1 MPRLRLDIP
10 LWLKPGASL
19 QPARF
24 PELRRNLA
32 VDVAIV
38 GGGITGAAVAWR
50 FAAAGLSV
58 ALVEG
63 RRIGRGS
70 TAASTALLMQEPDED
85 LAVLTKRYGRKR
97 AQRIWQ
103 LSREATHEFVET
115 LNRLDVECDL
125 QLRDSV
131 YYAMTANHARRLR
144 TEHRLRTEAGVNG
157 LWLEGTALQRTLG
170 FRAAAGIRTRGNAQ
184 VNPYKAC
191 VGLMRSAAAAGA
203 KVFERSPVTAIQ
215 PSRKGVVLK
224 AAHGVIRA
232 DRVVIAT
239 GYATAFDMP
248 GPPRARR
255 RAPYFKAL
263 DARFRMLTTYVI
275 ATRPLTPPERRR
287 VGLSPVMTWDTD
299 RPYTYARWT
308 PDHRLVLGGADR
320 LLPPERERAQALT
333 AGTNAVHD
341 HFRALYPALAD
352 VPLEYGW
359 EGLFATTPDSLPYI
373 GPHRRYGRHL
383 FALGYGGNGM
393 TLGFLA
399 ARLLLDW
406 CRGDQSADH
415 ELFAFSRQSGS

>member
-1 MPRLRLDIP
+1 MPRLRLDVP
-10 LWLKPGASL
+10 LWLTHGASV
-19 QPARF
+19 PRVRF
-24 PELRRNLA
+24 PELRKDLT

-85 LAVLTKRYGRKR
+85 LAVLTKRYGRRR

-103 LSREATHEFVET
+103 LSREATREFVET
-115 LNRLDVECDL
+115 LQRLDVRCDL
-125 QLRDSV
+125 RRRDSV
-131 YYAMTANHARRLR
+131 YYAMTANDARRLR
-144 TEHRLRTEAGVNG
+144 TEHRLRAEAGVRG
-157 LWLEGTALQRTLG
+157 LWLEGAALRRTLG
-170 FRAAAGIRTRGNAQ
+170 FTAAAGIRTRGNAQ
-184 VNPYKAC
+184 VDPYKAS
-191 VGLMRSAAAAGA
+191 VGLMRAAAAAGA
-203 KVFERSPVTAIQ
+203 KVFERSPVAAIR
-215 PSRKGVVLK
+215 PSRQDVLVTT
-224 AAHGVIRA
+224 ARGTIRA

-239 GYATAFDMP
+239 GYAT
-248 GPPRARR
+248 
-255 RAPYFKAL
+255 PYFKPL
-263 DARFRMLTTYVI
+263 HARFQMLTTYVI

-287 VGLSPVMTWDTD
+287 VGLNAVMAWDMD

-308 PDHRLVLGGADR
+308 PDHRLILGGADR
-320 LLPPERERAQALT
+320 SLPAEQKRAEALA
-333 AGTNAVHD
+333 AGTTAVHD
-341 HFRALYPALAD
+341 HFRALYPGLAD
-352 VPLEYGW
+352 IPLEYGW

-406 CRGDQSADH
+406 YRGDRSADH
-415 ELFAFSRQSGS
+415 ELFAFSR

>member
-10 LWLKPGASL
+10 LWLKPGASV
-19 QPARF
+19 PGVRF
-24 PELRRNLA
+24 PELRKDLT
-32 VDVAIV
+32 VDVAVV

-50 FAAAGLSV
+50 FAGAGVSV

-85 LAVLTKRYGRKR
+85 LAVLTRRYGRRR

-115 LNRLDVECDL
+115 LNRLDVRCDL
-125 QLRDSV
+125 QRRDSV
-131 YYAMTANHARRLR
+131 YYAMTANDARRLR
-144 TEHRLRTEAGVNG
+144 TEHRLRTEAGVRG
-157 LWLEGTALQRTLG
+157 RWLEGAALQRTLG
-170 FRAAAGIRTRGNAQ
+170 FSAAAGIRTRGNAQ
-184 VNPYKAC
+184 VDPYKAS
-191 VGLMRSAAAAGA
+191 VGLMRAAAAAGA
-203 KVFERSPVTAIQ
+203 KVFERSPVTRIR
-215 PSRKGVVLK
+215 PSRKDVVLDTGH
-224 AAHGVIRA
+224 ATIRA

-239 GYATAFDMP
+239 GYAT
-248 GPPRARR
+248 
-255 RAPYFKAL
+255 PYFKPL
-263 DARFRMLTTYVI
+263 HARFRMLTTYVI
-275 ATRPLTPPERRR
+275 ATRRLTPPERRR
-287 VGLSPVMTWDTD
+287 VGLNAVMAWDTD

-308 PDHRLVLGGADR
+308 PDHRLILGGADR
-320 LLPPERERAQALT
+320 PVPPERKRAQGLT

-341 HFRALYPALAD
+341 HFRALFPALED

-406 CRGDQSADH
+406 YRGDRSADH
-415 ELFAFSRQSGS
+415 ELFAFSR

>member
-1 MPRLRLDIP
+1 MPRLRLDVP
-10 LWLKPGASL
+10 LWLKPGAL
-19 QPARF
+19 VQRARF
-24 PELRRNLA
+24 PDLRKNLA

-85 LAVLTKRYGRKR
+85 LAVLTERYGRKR

-103 LSREATHEFVET
+103 LSREATREFVET

-125 QLRDSV
+125 RQRDSV
-131 YYAMTANHARRLR
+131 YYAMTANDARRLR
-144 TEHRLRTEAGVNG
+144 TEHRLRSEAGVRG
-157 LWLEGTALQRTLG
+157 RWLEGAALLRTLG
-170 FRAAAGIRTRGNAQ
+170 FSAAAAIRTRGNAQ
-184 VNPYKAC
+184 VDPYKAC
-191 VGLMRSAAAAGA
+191 VGLMSAAAAAGA
-203 KVFERSPVTAIQ
+203 KVFERSPVIAIR
-215 PSRKGVVLK
+215 PSRKDVLIK
-224 AAHGVIRA
+224 TARGTIRA
-232 DRVVIAT
+232 NRVVIAT
-239 GYATAFDMP
+239 GYAT
-248 GPPRARR
+248 
-255 RAPYFKAL
+255 PYFKQL
-263 DARFRMLTTYVI
+263 HARFQMLTTYVI

-287 VGLSPVMTWDTD
+287 VGLNAVMTWDTD

-308 PDHRLVLGGADR
+308 PDHRLILGGADR
-320 LLPPERERAQALT
+320 PLPPERERAQALK
-333 AGTNAVHD
+333 AGTRAVHD

-352 VPLEYGW
+352 APLEYGW

-373 GPHRRYGRHL
+373 GPHRRYRRHL

-406 CRGDQSADH
+406 YRGDQSADH
-415 ELFAFSRQSGS
+415 ELFAFSR

>member
-10 LWLKPGASL
+10 LWLKTAVQRVQIPD
-19 QPARF
+19 
-24 PELRRNLA
+24 LRRHLD

-50 FAAAGLSV
+50 FAAAGVRV
-58 ALVEG
+58 ALLEG
-63 RRIGRGS
+63 RRVGRGS

-97 AQRIWQ
+97 AQRIWE
-103 LSREATHEFVET
+103 LSRDATREFVET

-125 QLRDSV
+125 RQRDSV

-144 TEHRLRTEAGVNG
+144 TEHRLRSEAGVRG
-157 LWLEGTALQRTLG
+157 RWLEGAALQRTLG
-170 FRAAAGIRTRGNAQ
+170 FSAAAGIRTRGNAQ
-184 VNPYKAC
+184 VDPYKAC
-191 VGLMRSAAAAGA
+191 VGLMRAAAAVGA
-203 KVFERSPVTAIQ
+203 KVFERSPVTAIR
-215 PSRKGVVLK
+215 PSRKDVVVETDR
-224 AAHGVIRA
+224 GTIRA

-239 GYATAFDMP
+239 GYATAFDMFR
-248 GPPRARR
+248 PPRARR
-255 RAPYFKAL
+255 RTPYFKTL

-275 ATRPLTPPERRR
+275 ATRPLTPAERRR
-287 VGLSPVMTWDTD
+287 VGLNAVMTWDTD
-299 RPYTYARWT
+299 RPYTYARWA
-308 PDHRLVLGGADR
+308 PDHRLILGGADR
-320 LLPPERERAQALT
+320 PLPSEPERAQALT

-341 HFRALYPALAD
+341 HFRALYPALAG

-373 GPHRRYGRHL
+373 GPHRRYARHL

-406 CRGDQSADH
+406 YRGNRSADH
-415 ELFAFSRQSGS
+415 ELFAFSR